1 MITYDKIMALL
12 QQYIGTAIFPSIMDE
27 LANKLDDLCREC
39 YEAGQ
44 GDGPL

>member
-1 MITYDKIMALL
+1 MNTNFDALVD
-12 QQYIGTAIFPSIMDE
+12 MEE
-27 LANKLDDLCREC
+27 LANKLDDLCQEC